1 MRVFIADDSG
11 IVRERLSSMLFDL
24 KKVEIVGSAEN
35 VESAAQSIQELKP
48 DVVILDIRMRGGSGI
63 DILAEIKKV
72 SRTPLVIILTN
83 YPYPQYR
90 ERCMQLG
97 ADFFFDKSVE
107 FERVYEVFERLT
119 LESTLEACRPPESGL
134 PTGSS

>member
-1 MRVFIADDSG
+1 MRVFIADDSA

-90 ERCMQLG
+90 ER
-97 ADFFFDKSVE
+97 
-107 FERVYEVFERLT
+107 
-119 LESTLEACRPPESGL
+119 
-134 PTGSS
+134 